1 MHHFTFD
8 VGEQSLDAGADLTSR
23 LVIVAII
30 QLVEKPEKITKFNLK
45 NDKKKKKGFCMVSF
59 FWHFKNI
66 IFF

>member
-30 QLVEKPEKITKFNLK
+30 QLVEKQEKITKFNLK
-45 NDKKKKKGFCMVSF
+45 NDKKKKRILYGQF
-59 FWHFKNI
+59 FLAF
-66 IFF
+66 

>member
-30 QLVEKPEKITKFNLK
+30 QLVEKQEKITKFNLK
-45 NDKKKKKGFCMVSF
+45 NDKKKKGFCMVSF
-59 FWHFKNI
+59 FWPFKNRL
-66 IFF
+66 FF